1 MSDGFSGH
9 SGSCDSSHA
18 HESVSATRWSG
29 INPQLAG
36 DPSGGTSKPN
46 TFPSESMKIAKY
58 LGYVLALIFL
68 LVVYVAYRS

>member
-9 SGSCDSSHA
+9 SGSCDSGHT
-18 HESVSATRWSG
+18 HESVSATSWSG

-36 DPSGGTSKPN
+36 NPSRGASKPN

-58 LGYVLALIFL
+58 LGYVLALMFL
-68 LVVYVAYRS
+68 LVVYVAYRP

>member
-9 SGSCDSSHA
+9 SGSCNSGHA

-36 DPSGGTSKPN
+36 EPSRGAGRPN
-46 TFPSESMKIAKY
+46 TFSSESLRIAKY
-58 LGYVLALIFL
+58 LSYVLVLMFL